1 MKPLFECNDTNL
13 DRVLAELAPYLRGL
27 LENGVRRALWL
38 HADQV
43 HLEHVLG
50 ATVGDEDSAAGQV
63 IEHAFADPET
73 LDMELLALSPGLM
86 VVGAKSVLPFSSE
99 ALTVLRR
106 ARAKALDQGLEQ
118 IGSADLAEACAE
130 ALPQAVRDALGEPT
144 WTQDLSD
151 QVVEAPSRLNP
162 DGHLFQGLSETAK
175 RSLVRACR
183 SAHGRKERSIT
194 SLSLLLATLEEDSAL
209 RSASGW
215 NPSKIRS
222 TLGGQTPPVPAP
234 QERAMKPSPTLAALL
249 GRLPKGADS
258 LDFLAASLEG
268 AEEEVAACF
277 GRHRITPDLV
287 KRSRGAFRDPSGSPP
302 ESVC

>member
-1 MKPLFECNDTNL
+1 VKPLLKSNDAKL
-13 DRVLAELAPYLRGL
+13 DRALAELAPYLRGL

-50 ATVGDEDSAAGQV
+50 AAVGDEDCAAGQV

-86 VVGAKSVLPFSSE
+86 VVGAKAVLPFASD

-106 ARAKALDQGLEQ
+106 ARSRALDQAREQLGAAGLAQ
-118 IGSADLAEACAE
+118 ACAE
-130 ALPQAVRDALGEPT
+130 ALPQAVQEALGKPDWSDEASDEAVEP
-144 WTQDLSD
+144 
-151 QVVEAPSRLNP
+151 ESRLDP
-162 DGHLFQGLSETAK
+162 DGHLFQGLSVTAK

-183 SAHGRKERSIT
+183 SAQDRKERSIT
-194 SLSLLLATLEEDSAL
+194 SLGLLLAVLEEDPAL

-215 NPSKIRS
+215 SPGKIRS
-222 TLGGQTPPVPAP
+222 AVGGQTPPAADPP
-234 QERAMKPSPTLAALL
+234 DGPLTPSPALAALL
-249 GRLPKGADS
+249 TRLPSGADS
-258 LDFLAASLEG
+258 LDFLAASLAS
-268 AEEEVAACF
+268 AETEVAACL

-287 KRSRGAFRDPSGSPP
+287 ERARGAFRDPPGSPP

>member
-130 ALPQAVRDALGEPT
+130 ALPQAVRDALVEPT

-151 QVVEAPSRLNP
+151 QVVKAPSRLNP